1 MKVVEG
7 GDGRGE
13 VALGRVELLDVSRYF
28 LDHSLALPGLV
39 LDVSEDMHK
48 PHLVVEKGLIQLSL
62 LLMKSFSL
70 YICSR
75 YRQTVGWFG

>member
-13 VALGRVELLDVSRYF
+13 VALGRVELLDVSRYL

-48 PHLVVEKGLIQLSL
+48 PHWVVVKKDSFKSRLITSYEIL
-62 LLMKSFSL
+62 
-70 YICSR
+70 
-75 YRQTVGWFG
+75 